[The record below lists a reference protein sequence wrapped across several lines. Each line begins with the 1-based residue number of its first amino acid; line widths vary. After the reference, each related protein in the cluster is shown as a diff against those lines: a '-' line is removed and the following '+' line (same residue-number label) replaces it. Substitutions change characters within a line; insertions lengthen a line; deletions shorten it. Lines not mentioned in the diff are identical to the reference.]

1 MAICKSSQIWTRRAL
16 KWPLSNWSSPN
27 RKDRSKGHSPVVFRK
42 CSNLITT
49 NQEFRISTKR
59 ISLCTR
65 TKLKTSQ
72 TATATNI
79 KMQLTMAVSASKYW
93 QLLQGTKL
101 TALMTSHQARTLVLE
116 TLLTM
121 HNCIRITRS
130 TKSWHKPR
138 PNNRVKRAHRQA
150 AAQVINIIDQWT
162 RVIKTNW
169 PFRNKFNNCRNSKW
183 VSSLLSRIS
192 YKELLPTS
200 FRAVQEQQL
209 LVIRPRNKSST
220 TIWKR
225 NFWQST
231 KRCRRKDKEATWIC

>member
-1 MAICKSSQIWTRRAL
+1 MAICKSSQIWTRRAP

-27 RKDRSKGHSPVVFRK
+27 RKDRSKGLSPVVFRK

-65 TKLKTSQ
+65 TKLKTSR
-72 TATATNI
+72 TVTATNI
-79 KMQLTMAVSASKYW
+79 KMLLTIAALASKYW

-101 TALMTSHQARTLVLE
+101 MALMTSHQARILVLE
-116 TLLTM
+116 TLVTM
-121 HNCIRITRS
+121 HNCIRITHN

-138 PNNRVKRAHRQA
+138 PNNRAKQAHKQA
-150 AAQVINIIDQWT
+150 AVQVINIIDQWT

-192 YKELLPTS
+192 YKALLLTL

-220 TIWKR
+220 MIWKR

-231 KRCRRKDKEATWIC
+231 KRCRRKDKEAIWIC